1 MGRFVL
7 SVTAAAMVMLCVV
20 AASGQGQ
27 QPARDGEQ
35 IMNATCGSCHDT
47 TPILTAARSEQE
59 WKDTIEQMIARGAS
73 VSDADRPLLI
83 AYLVKAHGPM
93 PDGPG
98 KDIVLNTCT
107 ICHDLSR
114 IKSVRHTKE
123 EWQETLIAMLNEG
136 APLSDENFPVVLNYL
151 AKNFGVN

>member
-7 SVTAAAMVMLCVV
+7 SVSAVAMVMLCVV

-27 QPARDGEQ
+27 PPRDGEA
-35 IMNATCGSCHDT
+35 IMNSACGSCHDT
-47 TPILTAARSEQE
+47 SSIQTAARSEEE
-59 WKDTIEQMIARGAS
+59 WNATIEQMIARGAS
-73 VSDADRPLLI
+73 LSDADRPVLVG
-83 AYLVKAHGPM
+83 YLVKAHGPM

-114 IKSVRHTKE
+114 IKTVRHTKE

>member
-1 MGRFVL
+1 
-7 SVTAAAMVMLCVV
+7 
-20 AASGQGQ
+20 
-27 QPARDGEQ
+27 
-35 IMNATCGSCHDT
+35 
-47 TPILTAARSEQE
+47 
-59 WKDTIEQMIARGAS
+59 
-73 VSDADRPLLI
+73 
-83 AYLVKAHGPM
+83 M

-114 IKSVRHTKE
+114 IKTVRHTKE

>member
-7 SVTAAAMVMLCVV
+7 SVSAAAMVMLCVV
-20 AASGQGQ
+20 VASGQNP
-27 QPARDGEQ
+27 PAKDGEA
-35 IMNATCGSCHDT
+35 IMNSACGSCHDT
-47 TPILTAARSEQE
+47 TSIQVSARSEQE
-59 WKDTIEQMIARGAS
+59 WNATIEQMIARGAS
-73 VSDADRPLLI
+73 LSDADRPVLV

-123 EWQETLIAMLNEG
+123 EWEETLVAMLNEG
-136 APLSDENFPVVLNYL
+136 APLSDENFPIVLNYL
-151 AKNFGVN
+151 TKNFGVN

>member
-7 SVTAAAMVMLCVV
+7 ALSAGAMVMLCVV
-20 AASGQGQ
+20 AASGQQ
-27 QPARDGEQ
+27 QKPPKDGEA
-35 IMNATCGSCHDT
+35 IMNAACGSCHDT
-47 TPILTAARSEQE
+47 SSIQTAARNEQE
-59 WKDTIEQMIARGAS
+59 WTDTVDRMVALGATL
-73 VSDADRPLLI
+73 SDQDRPILI
-83 AYLVKAHGPM
+83 KYLVKSHGPM

-114 IKSVRHTKE
+114 IKSVRHTAE
-123 EWQETLIAMLNEG
+123 EWEETLVAMLNEG
-136 APLSDENFPVVLNYL
+136 APLSDENFPIVLRYL

>member
-7 SVTAAAMVMLCVV
+7 SVSAAAMVMLCVV

-27 QPARDGEQ
+27 PAKDGEA
-35 IMNATCGSCHDT
+35 IMNSACGSCHDT
-47 TPILTAARSEQE
+47 TLILTAARSEQQ
-59 WKDTIEQMIARGAS
+59 WKDTIDQMISRGAS
-73 VSDADRPLLI
+73 VSDADRPVLV

-114 IKSVRHTKE
+114 IKSIRHTKQ
-123 EWQETLIAMLNEG
+123 EWEETLVAMLNEG
-136 APLSDENFPVVLNYL
+136 APLSDENFPIVLNYL